1 MGFLYVD
8 GHVRAYHGE
17 HTISS
22 AYVARRHLAMPATT
36 DYWINDRSGD
46 PLLVVTGE
54 VNAALTQAFPNL
66 LAQVRTLLGDR
77 RATIVFDRGGF
88 SPLLFQRMLQDG
100 FDILTYRKG
109 KTRSISQHR
118 FVARRAKLDGS
129 WVRYHLH
136 DQPVRFLKGKL
147 RLRQVTRLSDNGHQT
162 QVLTSRWD
170 LRDIEIAYRMFD
182 RWRQENF
189 FKYMREEFLLDA
201 LVDYRIEPEDPTR
214 TILNPERR
222 SLDKQIRAARADFAR
237 IEQRYGA
244 AAALYAQQHPSLRG
258 FQTAHPK
265 LAKSLHN
272 AGQRLATLLNRR
284 RSIPPRIEIRDLSPG
299 AVVKLA
305 IERKHLTDLIK
316 MIAYQAE
323 SDLLALLRP
332 YYPRADDEGRTLLH
346 DLLASPGDIRVS
358 DSELSIT
365 LAPLSSP
372 HRTRAAQALCELLN
386 QNQTSFP
393 GSALRIRFAVHPS
406 PIIGLAFPGSPP
418 SSRS

>member
-1 MGFLYVD
+1 M
-8 GHVRAYHGE
+8 HSWTTA
-17 HTISS
+17 SS
-22 AYVARRHLAMPATT
+22 LKILPA
-36 DYWINDRSGD
+36 
-46 PLLVVTGE
+46 P
-54 VNAALTQAFPNL
+54 
-66 LAQVRTLLGDR
+66 
-77 RATIVFDRGGF
+77 F
-88 SPLLFQRMLQDG
+88 S
-100 FDILTYRKG
+100 IL
-109 KTRSISQHR
+109 
-118 FVARRAKLDGS
+118 
-129 WVRYHLH
+129 
-136 DQPVRFLKGKL
+136 
-147 RLRQVTRLSDNGHQT
+147 N
-162 QVLTSRWD
+162 
-170 LRDIEIAYRMFD
+170 
-182 RWRQENF
+182 
-189 FKYMREEFLLDA
+189 DA
-201 LVDYRIEPEDPTR
+201 LW
-214 TILNPERR
+214 
-222 SLDKQIRAARADFAR
+222 DKQIRAARADFAR

-244 AAALYAQQHPSLRG
+244 AAALYAQLHPSLRG